1 MAKTST
7 REKHERRIRMADH
20 YRQRNS
26 ELRALRKK
34 GTEEEVI
41 EAQAKLDKRPRD
53 KSEIRIRRRCTA
65 CGRPRGVI
73 RRFGLCRLCL
83 RKLLSEGL
91 IPGLRK
97 ASW

>member
-7 REKHERRIRMADH
+7 REKHERRRRMAEH
-20 YRQRNS
+20 YRQRNL

-41 EAQAKLDKRPRD
+41 EAQEKLDKRPRD
-53 KSEIRIRRRCTA
+53 KSEIRIRRRCNS
-65 CGRPRGVI
+65 CGRPRGVM

-83 RKLLSEGL
+83 RKLLSKGL